1 MGATGTS
8 VSRALIVLVT
18 LVHAGCSSGA
28 DTPDSP
34 AAPTT
39 GSPSSSSPAATR
51 EATDAATPWTGPVRT
66 DAVLPVISRRRARSW
81 TDPRDTAPAEI
92 DIRSVDSGASDVGGG
107 EWQFRLAARPPLDPA
122 RRTVAYGVVV
132 DGDGDHQADC
142 QIGVD
147 NDASRMGELRAWVTN
162 LRTDETEVEDGGPYG
177 DPIEF
182 AHPAERGS
190 QRLGP
195 PRMTFDFLGH
205 DQEPCDAFGD
215 SATFYVWSSLTEAGE
230 VTAWDHA
237 PDAAWLPMRCG
248 SC

>member
-92 DIRSVDSGASDVGGG
+92 DIRSVDSGASDFGGG

-122 RRTVAYGVVV
+122 RRTVAYGVMV
-132 DGDGDHQADC
+132 DGDGDHEADC

-182 AHPAERGS
+182 AHPAERGVGPRTGR
-190 QRLGP
+190 RLAAHALWLLLRETASP
-195 PRMTFDFLGH
+195 AATSPAA
-205 DQEPCDAFGD
+205 EPDPGGL
-215 SATFYVWSSLTEAGE
+215 SLCARGE
-230 VTAWDHA
+230 LNPHT
-237 PDAAWLPMRCG
+237 LSGTRT
-248 SC
+248 